1 MIEIVLSED
10 FEKRLASLHFSAMRV
25 TKATTF
31 RATTSTTSHITII
44 GLNIVDPF
52 RTSIAFLSEYL
63 RHQCS
68 IPHSEEWPS
77 LKGWTNRMRDL
88 LIVCLQRVESFSNSI
103 LEMKFAKSFAVCLR
117 GRID

>member
-77 LKGWTNRMRDL
+77 LKEDGQTEC
-88 LIVCLQRVESFSNSI
+88 VTC
-103 LEMKFAKSFAVCLR
+103 
-117 GRID
+117 